1 MSASL
6 DRLKAAAAQ
15 GLAARSTPAAAP
27 AAQPVAAAP
36 APIPAPTPTP
46 TPAPVAAAPTPAPVA
61 AAVPAV
67 TITPVTTAEL
77 AAAITADERQVI
89 LNATI
94 EDDEGAANALLAL
107 YGKSDTEVEVS
118 TSELFESVDTGG
130 GMAFSLPFASVRKG
144 NWDVHKSCPP
154 AIYDFMPAGKRSFSG
169 IYLGHRVGAIGWP
182 VTKAATGGGAPL
194 FRFAIPHRRMFPSSV
209 EVTRQTLAIGSK
221 IQYKKVTEEKYKHL
235 GKLTPEVHI
244 FCWTPKTGYIVL
256 VCTGFSPS
264 ELTAESL
271 SPKVIRDMESYGALK
286 FTIEEHV
293 TVNKKI
299 TDPNASNAR
308 WTDYF
313 IKADFQPTEEKS
325 LELYAA
331 WEEYKSK
338 SIRIFAEEATRF
350 HKAADYNGLNGA
362 EIVAKLTQYSAA
374 VGS

>member
-27 AAQPVAAAP
+27 AAQPVVAAP

>member
-46 TPAPVAAAPTPAPVA
+46 TPAPVAAA
-61 AAVPAV
+61 VPAV

-77 AAAITADERQVI
+77 ATVITADERQVI

>member
-15 GLAARSTPAAAP
+15 GLAARSTPAAAS
-27 AAQPVAAAP
+27 AAQPVAA
-36 APIPAPTPTP
+36 TP
-46 TPAPVAAAPTPAPVA
+46 APTPAPAAAVPVTPTLPPVA
-61 AAVPAV
+61 AAPAV

-77 AAAITADERQVI
+77 ATTITADERQVI
-89 LNATI
+89 LNAPI

-130 GMAFSLPFASVRKG
+130 GMAFTLPFASVRKG

-154 AIYDFMPAGKRSFSG
+154 AIYDFMPAGKRSFSA

-182 VTKAATGGGAPL
+182 VTKSATGGGAPL

-235 GKLTPEVHI
+235 GKLTPEVHV

-299 TDPNASNAR
+299 TDPNAPNAR
-308 WTDYF
+308 WIDYF

-331 WEEYKSK
+331 WEEYKGK

>member
-46 TPAPVAAAPTPAPVA
+46 APVAAAPTPAPVA
-61 AAVPAV
+61 AAVPVV
-67 TITPVTTAEL
+67 TTPVTTAEL
-77 AAAITADERQVI
+77 ATVITADERQVI
-89 LNATI
+89 LNAPI

-130 GMAFSLPFASVRKG
+130 GLAFSLPFASVRKG

-154 AIYDFMPAGKRSFSG
+154 VIYDFMPAGKRSFSA

-244 FCWTPKTGYIVL
+244 FCWTPKTSYIVL

-299 TDPNASNAR
+299 TDPNAPNAR

-350 HKAADYNGLNGA
+350 HKAADYNGLSGT